1 MIKILLIFFSF
12 NLFAEYRVYQYF
24 VKPVQNLPQDS
35 NAYLVTSSLSPQSYL
50 AYHGGVSAMKLNL
63 LRTWMCPGF
72 TGNKRKICESPYEK
86 IIAPNM
92 DGVK

>member
-72 TGNKRKICESPYEK
+72 TGINVKYVK
-86 IIAPNM
+86 APT
-92 DGVK
+92 KK